1 MVLKSALIP
10 VAAVTPS
17 STAGGAGD
25 RMLATSPV
33 TTILPVV
40 DADRARDF
48 YDRVLGLRYAGVS
61 GDGKHLFAISSGTL
75 ALLKKPE
82 PTKAEHTAL
91 SFEVGDVAD
100 AVRELTGRGVLFD
113 DYDLPGLK
121 TVDKVCILGSEKA
134 AWFKDTEGNIL
145 CVHETIR

>member
-1 MVLKSALIP
+1 
-10 VAAVTPS
+10 
-17 STAGGAGD
+17 
-25 RMLATSPV
+25 MLATSPV

-40 DADRARDF
+40 DAERARDF
-48 YDRVLGLRYAGVS
+48 YDRILGLNYAGVS

-91 SFEVGDVAD
+91 SFEVGNVSE
-100 AVRELTGRGVLFD
+100 AVRQLTDRGVVFD

-134 AWFKDTEGNIL
+134 AWFHDTEGNIL
-145 CVHETIR
+145 CVHETIGQ

>member
-1 MVLKSALIP
+1 
-10 VAAVTPS
+10 
-17 STAGGAGD
+17 
-25 RMLATSPV
+25 MLATSPV

-40 DADRARDF
+40 DAERARDF

-75 ALLKKPE
+75 ALLPKPE

-91 SFEVGDVAD
+91 SFEVGNIGS
-100 AVRELTGRGVLFD
+100 AVRELTQRGVTFE

-121 TVDKVCILGSEKA
+121 TVEKVCILGSEKA